1 MKKKSLED
9 IINKKVEIKTI
20 DRVVMDTRELR
31 EGDAFIAIRGGNNH
45 IEEALKKNPSLV
57 ICENTKYSNID
68 NIIVVED
75 SILTMQKWAK
85 RYLELKDILTIGITG
100 SNGKT
105 STKDTIYSFL
115 SKFKTG
121 IKTQGNYNND
131 IGLPFTVLQIGNE
144 DQFAVL
150 EMGMSNFGEIDLLG
164 EIVKPTYGCITN
176 IGDSHLENVGDREGV
191 FKAKSELLKHVK
203 RKNFFYGDDIYLK
216 DIDGIKI
223 GFEKSN
229 DFVIESF
236 KNLDEGCEFT
246 LKNFGKIKTN
256 LQGKHNVLNITM
268 AIAIMEELG
277 YKIDDYRDRIE
288 NLELTK
294 MRFEKIQK
302 ENRLFINDAYNASPV
317 SMKFAIETFKDIYQD
332 KKRILVLGDML
343 ELGEKSRELHEEISN
358 SLINNEFYKIYLF
371 GKEMRY
377 LKEYMNSDEKVEYFL
392 DKEEIV
398 KELLDIKEDLVVLL
412 KGSRG
417 MKLEEIIK

>member
-31 EGDAFIAIRGGNNH
+31 EGDVFIAIRGGNNH

-57 ICENTKYSNID
+57 ICENAKYSNID

-236 KNLDEGCEFT
+236 KNLM
-246 LKNFGKIKTN
+246 KAVN
-256 LQGKHNVLNITM
+256 L
-268 AIAIMEELG
+268 
-277 YKIDDYRDRIE
+277 
-288 NLELTK
+288 
-294 MRFEKIQK
+294 
-302 ENRLFINDAYNASPV
+302 
-317 SMKFAIETFKDIYQD
+317 
-332 KKRILVLGDML
+332 
-343 ELGEKSRELHEEISN
+343 
-358 SLINNEFYKIYLF
+358 
-371 GKEMRY
+371 
-377 LKEYMNSDEKVEYFL
+377 
-392 DKEEIV
+392 
-398 KELLDIKEDLVVLL
+398 LL
-412 KGSRG
+412 KT
-417 MKLEEIIK
+417 LVN

>member
-1 MKKKSLED
+1 
-9 IINKKVEIKTI
+9 
-20 DRVVMDTRELR
+20 
-31 EGDAFIAIRGGNNH
+31 
-45 IEEALKKNPSLV
+45 
-57 ICENTKYSNID
+57 
-68 NIIVVED
+68 
-75 SILTMQKWAK
+75 
-85 RYLELKDILTIGITG
+85 
-100 SNGKT
+100 
-105 STKDTIYSFL
+105 
-115 SKFKTG
+115 
-121 IKTQGNYNND
+121 
-131 IGLPFTVLQIGNE
+131 
-144 DQFAVL
+144 
-150 EMGMSNFGEIDLLG
+150 
-164 EIVKPTYGCITN
+164 
-176 IGDSHLENVGDREGV
+176 
-191 FKAKSELLKHVK
+191 
-203 RKNFFYGDDIYLK
+203 
-216 DIDGIKI
+216 
-223 GFEKSN
+223 
-229 DFVIESF
+229 
-236 KNLDEGCEFT
+236 
-246 LKNFGKIKTN
+246 
-256 LQGKHNVLNITM
+256 M